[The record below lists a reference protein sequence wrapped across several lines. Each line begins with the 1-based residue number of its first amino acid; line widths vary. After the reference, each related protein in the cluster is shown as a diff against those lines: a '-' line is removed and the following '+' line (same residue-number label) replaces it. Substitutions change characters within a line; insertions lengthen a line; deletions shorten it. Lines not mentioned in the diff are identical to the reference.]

1 MMFEDFFKEVKE
13 KSQSATYTNIDI
25 SKMSALNIDYFREQ
39 LLYNLNNLADNELYN
54 FISANYKTVLQDIID
69 KRDERYLMIVSN
81 TRFLSIFNEVLRH
94 NTLNIMEIKNCNKI
108 AYSFLT
114 HNSTPDDDY
123 IRSLYFNMSSIV
135 NSHIVMRLIGVGVSE
150 ELAAMIAI
158 SRYSHDNELYNCKR
172 VNNVL
177 ISSKTLLTEQIIIN
191 IFEILYDEFYILF
204 NGVMY
209 DVYSEQELDAISED
223 ASQIY
228 SNMSLALIDMTNT
241 LPDQVIYSVL
251 VEYLSANNTSKDY
264 SDTRFKLYSLNSTDY
279 YRILQVLDRVITEKG
294 FYSNTMDI

>member
-1 MMFEDFFKEVKE
+1 MFEDFFKEAKE
-13 KSQSATYTNIDI
+13 KSKPATYTNIDI

-39 LLYNLNNLADNELYN
+39 LLYNLNNLADNELYT
-54 FISANYKTVLQDIID
+54 FLSTNYKTVLQDIID
-69 KRDERYLMIVSN
+69 KRDERYLKIVSN

-114 HNSTPDDDY
+114 HNLAPDDEY

-135 NSHIVMRLIGVGVSE
+135 NSHIVMRLIGVGVCE
-150 ELAAMIAI
+150 ELAALLAIA
-158 SRYSHDNELYNCKR
+158 RYSHDNELYNSKR

-209 DVYSEQELDAISED
+209 DVYSEQELDAISTE
-223 ASQIY
+223 ANEIY
-228 SNMSLALIDMTNT
+228 SNMSLALIDMMNT
-241 LPDQVIYSVL
+241 LPDQVIYLVL
-251 VEYLSANNTSKDY
+251 VEYLSVNNTSKDY

-279 YRILQVLDRVITEKG
+279 YRILQVLDRVVAEKG
-294 FYSNTMDI
+294 FYSNTVDI